1 VSEQSSLSDGAERRN
16 SATAS
21 ESIFLSAL
29 YIYYFHQ
36 NLKDIPSRAPENV
49 KKYTRRTFRLLV
61 FVYILE
67 LFYQIISLTLLCLQL
82 ILVRHIVDPPIYGAK
97 LATELFVLTRLVRT
111 AQIRSEILQRGNI
124 SATMV
129 EDRPPDAEVE
139 MPDEKKPAPPRGTAS
154 ASAIW
159 GTNVGGRGMDIDVFQ
174 TVESHRAS
182 PRGSDA
188 APSEESVHAGI
199 EEMERYYLGRSRTAV
214 SEGGKVERFYFGR
227 KGGNG

>member
-1 VSEQSSLSDGAERRN
+1 VINRGD

-49 KKYTRRTFRLLV
+49 KTYTRRTFRLLI
-61 FVYILE
+61 FVYVLE
-67 LFYQIISLTLLCLQL
+67 LLYQAISLTLLCLRL
-82 ILVRHIVDPPIYGAK
+82 ILVRHIVDPPLFGVK
-97 LATELFVLTRLVRT
+97 LVAELFVLTRLVRT

-129 EDRPPDAEVE
+129 EDRPPDTDVE
-139 MPDEKKPAPPRGTAS
+139 MPDEKKKPPSVGGTVPAGF
-154 ASAIW
+154 W
-159 GTNVGGRGMDIDVFQ
+159 GTNVGGRGLEIDVFQ
-174 TVESHRAS
+174 TVEGIRATPRGGS

-188 APSEESVHAGI
+188 APSEESVHGHI
-199 EEMERYYLGRSRTAV
+199 DELERYYLGRSNTGV
-214 SEGGKVERFYFGR
+214 SESGKVERFYFGR
-227 KGGNG
+227 KSAGG